1 MKNYSLTSYFL
12 IAVSTRENLE
22 LCRKYS
28 LAGFPSSI
36 MGAWAF
42 CDIRQGDRV
51 SFLYGARVY
60 DLYIVMEKYLE
71 YDEKAPPPWKP
82 LEFGSGKRRRRYF
95 YPFRLRLK
103 PLRIFNEP
111 LTRIEFSYVAENLL
125 LRGGYR
131 KTHFQ
136 ADRIDLG
143 YASKLGVVVD
153 NADIQDSIN
162 SSSSSELKFTFNK
175 SKVDLPKIFPFRE
188 QILHAALRHYL
199 SDEKKLEQFLTGLSI
214 ILSQETQWEVLGEK
228 ALPEGYVDI
237 LIKEA
242 VPTGLSRK
250 IIVEVKRGEATTRDF
265 QQLKA
270 YRKEFGEEC
279 IGAVLIAKRINKK
292 LRRKFPEIKVVEYSM
307 EGLADVF
314 TFRELVNAIKIHM
327 PE

>member
-1 MKNYSLTSYFL
+1 
-12 IAVSTRENLE
+12 
-22 LCRKYS
+22 
-28 LAGFPSSI
+28 

-60 DLYIVMEKYLE
+60 DLYIVKDKYLE
-71 YDEKAPPPWKP
+71 YNESAPPPWKP
-82 LEFGSGKRRRRYF
+82 LEFGSGKRRRKYF
-95 YPFRLRLK
+95 YPFRLRLQ
-103 PLRIFNEP
+103 PLRIFDEP
-111 LTRIEFSYVAENLL
+111 LTRIEFSYIAENLL

-143 YASKLGVVVD
+143 YASKLGVIV
-153 NADIQDSIN
+153 NNMNMQSFTQ
-162 SSSSSELKFTFNK
+162 SSSPSELKFTFNK
-175 SKVDLPKIFPFRE
+175 SKVNIPRVFPLRE

-199 SDEKKLEQFLTGLSI
+199 SDEKNLERFLEELSI
-214 ILSQETQWEVLGEK
+214 SLPQKTEWEVLGEK

-242 VPTGLSRK
+242 TPTGLSKK
-250 IIVEVKRGEATTRDF
+250 IIVEVKKGEANMKDF
-265 QQLKA
+265 QQLKS

-279 IGAVLIAKRINKK
+279 IGAILIAHKVSRK
-292 LRRKFPEIKVVEYSM
+292 LQRKFQDIKVAEYSV

-314 TFRELVNAIKIHM
+314 TFQELVNTIKIRI
-327 PE
+327 PEKLFTQ